1 MVETANSKDKPGK
14 EVTEEMDKKK
24 GGRALK
30 KGKRG
35 KKGKKK
41 PANDVS
47 AQVAAQNDKKELI
60 AMLMSK
66 TEKTEEEVLEAYDKF
81 HLEHPFGEISQE
93 EFLKQSKVRKMVDL
107 QKTDLFWSPPPC
119 SCVING

>member
-47 AQVAAQNDKKELI
+47 AEVAAQNDKKELI

-66 TEKTEEEVLEAYDKF
+66 TEKTQEEVLEAYEKF
-81 HLEHPFGEISQE
+81 HLEHPSVEISQE
-93 EFLKQSKVRKMVDL
+93 EFIKQSKV
-107 QKTDLFWSPPPC
+107 
-119 SCVING
+119 